1 MGYKNDLQDH
11 MTINDLKNYNWSS
24 HIKKQGEMFIFSMEN
39 DFEDEAPLQI
49 LTEKHAENLATF
61 CRGYLLAW
69 EYAQEQEN
77 QSC

>member
-1 MGYKNDLQDH
+1 MEYKNDLQDH
-11 MTINDLKNYNWSS
+11 MTLNDLKNCDWSS
-24 HIKKQGEMFIFSMEN
+24 NIKKQGEWFILSLEN
-39 DFEDEAPLQI
+39 NFECEAPLQI
-49 LTEKHAENLATF
+49 LNNKQAENLATF